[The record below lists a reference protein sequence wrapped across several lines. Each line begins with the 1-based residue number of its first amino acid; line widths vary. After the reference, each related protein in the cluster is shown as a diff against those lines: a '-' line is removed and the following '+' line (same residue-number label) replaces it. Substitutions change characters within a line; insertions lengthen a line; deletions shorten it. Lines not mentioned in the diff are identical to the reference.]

1 MGDTLTKNGFAMPE
15 PLLGAHQ
22 LKGKLL
28 EIVSA
33 KVLEFASLEQIP
45 HPLPLDSTPERSQ
58 AGAPDGCVWLPAS
71 ARKSLT
77 A

>member
-15 PLLGAHQ
+15 PFLGAQ
-22 LKGKLL
+22 QFCAELVEGSLT
-28 EIVSA
+28 

-45 HPLPLDSTPERSQ
+45 HSLPLGSTPEHSQ
-58 AGAPDGCVWLPAS
+58 AVAPDGCVWLLAS
-71 ARKSLT
+71 ARKSFT